1 MARSELRR
9 DEVAEDDRFHHSLPP
24 TMPVWEAGHPPV
36 PLDADP
42 GKRRIVLENHVD
54 VLYEGQRII
63 LISAGEL
70 SLLLPRMLGQR
81 DALRARAAIIRSDLD
96 QARKR
101 GWEVHNF
108 TERAMRRR
116 ADQVERLLLMGE
128 QEARISQAIIHT
140 FQRLLVLS
148 PGAVIYGPYP

>member
-1 MARSELRR
+1 MARAELRR
-9 DEVAEDDRFHHSLPP
+9 NEVAEDDRFHHSLPP

-36 PLDADP
+36 PLSADP

-54 VLYEGQRII
+54 VWYEVQRII
-63 LISAGEL
+63 LFSADEL

-81 DALRARAAIIRSDLD
+81 DALRARAAIVRSDLD
-96 QARKR
+96 QARRR

-108 TERAMRRR
+108 TERARRRR

>member
-1 MARSELRR
+1 M
-9 DEVAEDDRFHHSLPP
+9 AEDDRFHHSLPP
-24 TMPVWEAGHPPV
+24 TMPVWEAGHPPAA
-36 PLDADP
+36 PEADP

-54 VLYEGQRII
+54 VWYEGRRIV
-63 LISAGEL
+63 LISTGEL
-70 SLLLPRMLGQR
+70 RLLLPRMLGQR
-81 DALRARAAIIRSDLD
+81 DALRAQAEIIRSDLD
-96 QARKR
+96 QARQK

-108 TERAMRRR
+108 TERARRRR
-116 ADQVERLLLMGE
+116 ADQVELLLRMGE

>member
-1 MARSELRR
+1 M
-9 DEVAEDDRFHHSLPP
+9 AEDDRFHHSLPP
-24 TMPVWEAGHPPV
+24 AMPVWEAGHPPAA
-36 PLDADP
+36 PEADP

-54 VLYEGQRII
+54 VWYEGRRIV
-63 LISAGEL
+63 LISTGEL
-70 SLLLPRMLGQR
+70 RLLLPRMLGQR
-81 DALRARAAIIRSDLD
+81 DALRAQAEIIRSDLD
-96 QARKR
+96 QARQK

-108 TERAMRRR
+108 TERARRRR
-116 ADQVERLLLMGE
+116 ADQVELLLRMGE

>member
-1 MARSELRR
+1 M
-9 DEVAEDDRFHHSLPP
+9 AEDDRFHHSLPP
-24 TMPVWEAGHPPV
+24 TMPVGEAGHPPV

-54 VLYEGQRII
+54 VWYEGQRII

-70 SLLLPRMLGQR
+70 SLLLPRMMGQR
-81 DALRARAAIIRSDLD
+81 DALRAQAAILRLDLD
-96 QARKR
+96 QARKK

-108 TERAMRRR
+108 TESARKRR
-116 ADQVERLLLMGE
+116 ADQVELLLRMGE

-148 PGAVIYGPYP
+148 PGTVIYGPYP

>member
-1 MARSELRR
+1 
-9 DEVAEDDRFHHSLPP
+9 
-24 TMPVWEAGHPPV
+24 MPVWEAGRPPAT
-36 PLDADP
+36 LNAGP
-42 GKRRIVLENHVD
+42 GERRIVLENHVD
-54 VLYEGQRII
+54 VWYEGQWII
-63 LISAGEL
+63 LLSAGEL

-81 DALRARAAIIRSDLD
+81 DALRVRAAIIRSDLD

-116 ADQVERLLLMGE
+116 AEQVERLLLMGE

>member
-1 MARSELRR
+1 
-9 DEVAEDDRFHHSLPP
+9 
-24 TMPVWEAGHPPV
+24 MPVWEAGRPPAT
-36 PLDADP
+36 LNAGP
-42 GKRRIVLENHVD
+42 GERRIVLENHVD
-54 VLYEGQRII
+54 VWYEGQRII
-63 LISAGEL
+63 LLSAGEL

-81 DALRARAAIIRSDLD
+81 DALRVRAAIIRSDLD

-116 ADQVERLLLMGE
+116 AEQVERLLLMGE